1 MAPVCFVAAAFSLAP
16 AGHCGRVHRRSGGAV
31 GQALPA
37 RGPPLPAHSGG
48 RSPLRAPPSPTV
60 SPPSAT
66 ASVPAASSSPPS
78 PTTAPTDLAP
88 EATDAVHFGRW
99 LAADW
104 SNKEQALENP
114 PFWAHI
120 HVVFRPLPW
129 SLVDGIAFYAE
140 SAYDYMLGNPY
151 KTSVVKVVPTPDG
164 RALELENYKIKE
176 ADEFWLG
183 AHEPELLDGLTA
195 DRLVRMPDVCNTVYT
210 WDAVERVYRA
220 ATRPGKACIIQR
232 QGATTYLDSTAV
244 LSAER
249 YSPWDLGRD
258 PETDERVWGGAAGPF
273 DFVPMKRFADDVPT
287 GPE

>member
-1 MAPVCFVAAAFSLAP
+1 MAPVCFVAAAFPLAP
-16 AGHCGRVHRRSGGAV
+16 AGHWARLNRRGGGAAD
-31 GQALPA
+31 QTLPA
-37 RGPPLPAHSGG
+37 RGPPLLARPGG
-48 RSPLRAPPSPTV
+48 RHPSRGAPPRAVT
-60 SPPSAT
+60 PPSAT
-66 ASVPAASSSPPS
+66 ASPPAASSSPPA
-78 PTTAPTDLAP
+78 TAAPSDLAP

-129 SLVDGIAFYAE
+129 SVVDGISFYAE

-151 KTSVVKVVPTPDG
+151 KTSVVKVVPSPDG
-164 RALELENYKIKE
+164 RALELENYKIK
-176 ADEFWLG
+176 DPDDFWLG
-183 AHEPELLDGLTA
+183 AHEPELLEGLTT

-210 WDAVERVYRA
+210 WDASERVYRA
-220 ATRPGKACIIQR
+220 ATRPGKACIIVR

-249 YSPWDLGRD
+249 YTPWDLGRD
-258 PETDERVWGGAAGPF
+258 PETDERVWGGAAGAF

>member
-1 MAPVCFVAAAFSLAP
+1 MASCFVA
-16 AGHCGRVHRRSGGAV
+16 SGGHLVSHGRRGGLPVAARRPPRTLV
-31 GQALPA
+31 GGCGCRRAAPRLP
-37 RGPPLPAHSGG
+37 PPTASA
-48 RSPLRAPPSPTV
+48 SPPTSPSP
-60 SPPSAT
+60 
-66 ASVPAASSSPPS
+66 PAAAAS
-78 PTTAPTDLAP
+78 DVAP

-99 LAADW
+99 IAADW
-104 SNKEQALENP
+104 SNKAQALENP

-129 SLVDGIAFYAE
+129 SLLDGISFYAE

-164 RALELENYKIKE
+164 RALEFENYKIKE

-183 AHEPELLDGLTA
+183 GHEPELLDGLTA
-195 DRLVRMPDVCNTVYT
+195 DRLIKMPACCNTVYT
-210 WDAVERVYRA
+210 WDPAERVYRA
-220 ATRPGKACIIQR
+220 ATRPGKECIIVR

-244 LSAER
+244 LSAEG

-273 DFVPMKRFADDVPT
+273 DFVPEKRFADDVPT
-287 GPE
+287 GPEA

>member
-1 MAPVCFVAAAFSLAP
+1 MALTTA
-16 AGHCGRVHRRSGGAV
+16 
-31 GQALPA
+31 
-37 RGPPLPAHSGG
+37 
-48 RSPLRAPPSPTV
+48 
-60 SPPSAT
+60 SPPA
-66 ASVPAASSSPPS
+66 AASSSPS
-78 PTTAPTDLAP
+78 PTAAPSDLAP

-129 SLVDGIAFYAE
+129 SLLDGIAFYAE

-151 KTSVVKVVPTPDG
+151 KTSVVKVVPAPDG
-164 RALELENYKIKE
+164 RALELESYKIKD
-176 ADEFWLG
+176 ADEYWLG
-183 AHEPELLDGLTA
+183 AHEPELLEGLTA

-210 WDAVERVYRA
+210 WDASEQVYRVA
-220 ATRPGKACIIQR
+220 SRPGKACIIVR
-232 QGATTYLDSTAV
+232 QGATTYLDSTGV

-249 YSPWDLGRD
+249 YCPWDLGRD
-258 PETDERVWGGAAGPF
+258 PETDERVWGGAAGAF